1 MTRDML
7 RMDGSRKSHVFIS
20 SHVVAELVFIH
31 GSSVDCVGEPSETDG
46 ESVGCGTTCSS
57 DC

>member
-1 MTRDML
+1 MCAQRL
-7 RMDGSRKSHVFIS
+7 KKISCVLLS
-20 SHVVAELVFIH
+20 SHMVAELVFIH